1 MLTVATNLLFILLA
15 ASPGDVALLYAV
27 IGADNL
33 TAGLA
38 SAAFVA
44 YLSSLTS
51 LSFTA
56 MQYAIFS
63 SLMTLIPKL
72 LGGYSGTMVEAVGY
86 SWFFLGAA
94 AVGIPVFFLV
104 ALAARHDGARRGQ

>member
-1 MLTVATNLLFILLA
+1 M
-15 ASPGDVALLYAV
+15 LLYVV

-72 LGGYSGTMVEAVGY
+72 LGGYSGTAVEAVGY

-94 AVGIPVFFLV
+94 AIGIPVFFLV
-104 ALAARHDGARRGQ
+104 AWAARQAGARKRDNDKSAVDSTAAG